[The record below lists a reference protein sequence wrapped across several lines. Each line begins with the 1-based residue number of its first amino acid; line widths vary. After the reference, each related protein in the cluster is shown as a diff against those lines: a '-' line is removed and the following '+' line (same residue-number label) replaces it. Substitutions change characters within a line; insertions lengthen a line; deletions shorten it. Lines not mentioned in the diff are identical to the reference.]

1 MKAEIW
7 IKYLKANSDPCLQN
21 TCDLLDRL
29 SMRDLEKTSYFTY
42 CNSSS
47 LPRPPTPFFF
57 FVFVYSYC
65 SGTLIHLFIVLL
77 GLSLLKIS
85 DPSLSGVQYKYWCSQ
100 KGDFVPKQ
108 KK

>member
-57 FVFVYSYC
+57 FLYLFTVIAPV
-65 SGTLIHLFIVLL
+65 HLYIFL
-77 GLSLLKIS
+77 
-85 DPSLSGVQYKYWCSQ
+85 
-100 KGDFVPKQ
+100 
-108 KK
+108 